1 MAALPGRTCL
11 PHWWQQIGLETSRGT
26 LKLVTHVNGSTLYC
40 GKVTSSA
47 EEVETERTVYENKVK
62 QTEQRSCSCSSHLS
76 LYHIGVV
83 YFTLVQVCSLVGL
96 NNREE
101 PVDVKV

>member
-1 MAALPGRTCL
+1 MVALPVWTCL
-11 PHWWQQIGLETSRGT
+11 PNWWQHIGLETSRGT
-26 LKLVTHVNGSTLYC
+26 LKLVIHVNGSTLYC
-40 GKVTSSA
+40 GKGTSSA
-47 EEVETERTVYENKVK
+47 EEVETERTVYENKFK
-62 QTEQRSCSCSSHLS
+62 QTDERSCSCSSHLS
-76 LYHIGVV
+76 LYHIGVL